1 MGTGQM
7 EIENKAS
14 DEESVIM
21 KDVLVGRV
29 RIAVPDEVKVSSS
42 GDASPHRQVLAAG
55 TTKSPQSNQA
65 AAMTRPGSVQPNI
78 PLTPAAA
85 PDKSALPA
93 SAQSAATA
101 PAKSSN
107 AQPNVKQVYTVVK
120 PRPVATPV
128 NPDANHQPIAA
139 PKQPI
144 PAPKPVDT
152 PKPIATPAKPE
163 ATIARPA
170 IIPPRPIAAQIKPVS
185 VAKSCDIRAK
195 KAVEQFEVASRIDVT
210 DGAESRSADTDA
222 TASHSAGSE
231 PFLQDE
237 PVAEES
243 VSRFSRSA
251 LSKNDVDSVIGD
263 LILTSDEEDEFELI
277 LNIGDCTFDAMNMGD
292 CELMKIPEQLEMG
305 SCSSKSKKV
314 LFVEESKDD
323 EKIPSPS
330 DLSPFMPSYLVQN
343 AEILSAPVIIPPSQL
358 AQSFRSLSTSSTS
371 PSSKPPPTFK
381 LATLP
386 ELSLE
391 TPAAAFMKQLEYSDS
406 ETSSDDDDDVVIL
419 EETGVGENNNVI
431 FSKAADTSPVKTLPS
446 KSRPSIINADV
457 DMWKDFKIP
466 KGPSKFPVKDSH
478 FKEMIKCGGKMTSIR
493 RFLTEENI
501 IPNLDSVDNW
511 SLSWSR

>member
-1 MGTGQM
+1 M
-7 EIENKAS
+7 
-14 DEESVIM
+14 
-21 KDVLVGRV
+21 
-29 RIAVPDEVKVSSS
+29 
-42 GDASPHRQVLAAG
+42 
-55 TTKSPQSNQA
+55 
-65 AAMTRPGSVQPNI
+65 
-78 PLTPAAA
+78 
-85 PDKSALPA
+85 
-93 SAQSAATA
+93 
-101 PAKSSN
+101 
-107 AQPNVKQVYTVVK
+107 
-120 PRPVATPV
+120 
-128 NPDANHQPIAA
+128 
-139 PKQPI
+139 
-144 PAPKPVDT
+144 
-152 PKPIATPAKPE
+152 
-163 ATIARPA
+163 
-170 IIPPRPIAAQIKPVS
+170 
-185 VAKSCDIRAK
+185 
-195 KAVEQFEVASRIDVT
+195 
-210 DGAESRSADTDA
+210 
-222 TASHSAGSE
+222 
-231 PFLQDE
+231 
-237 PVAEES
+237 
-243 VSRFSRSA
+243 
-251 LSKNDVDSVIGD
+251 
-263 LILTSDEEDEFELI
+263 TSDEEDEFEFI

-314 LFVEESKDD
+314 LCVEESKDD

-511 SLSWSR
+511 KKIEAMYDIVVNIKKSVTDVKKVHDIDDAAEAGDLESQNLAMKKRKTDQERKQFSRSQFRNTVSTDPAINLSVQGFRRITSGNKSKTLDTESFCISGGQLEPQSGYKKKVSGEVSEEKDALTIGKMFGFDDLGLVMKKLFVHKFNKKLGARKATADVLEEFQT